1 MADDRAVSTGKRDED
16 EPFERSLRPKV
27 FDEFVGQ
34 ARIKENLQVY
44 IKAARQR
51 GEPLDHVL
59 LSGPPGLGKT
69 TLAGILAREMDA
81 HLHGTSGPALKIPG
95 DLVGVLTS
103 LGDGDVLFID
113 EVHRMPPIV
122 EEYLYSAMEDGYIDV
137 IMDQGRAAKA
147 LRFNIKPFTAI
158 GATTRDGLLSGPF
171 RERFG
176 IPCKLEFYDPDEIYQ
191 IVIRSAGLLQIEIDE
206 KGARE
211 IARRSRRTPRVANRF
226 LRRARD
232 VAQVE
237 GVGIITEAIANRSLE
252 MLGVDEAGLDGKD
265 RDILRVLLN
274 HGGGPVGLKTIAVT
288 VGEEDETVEEVHE
301 PFLIRQGFLSK
312 TPKGRVATARAWQH
326 LGRTPPDG
334 SGPAQQQSDLFE

>member
-1 MADDRAVSTGKRDED
+1 MSDDRQVSARRRDED
-16 EPFERSLRPKV
+16 EPYERSLRPRG
-27 FDEFVGQ
+27 FDEFIGQ
-34 ARIKENLQVY
+34 PRIKENLRIY
-44 IKAARQR
+44 IQAAKQR

-69 TLAGILAREMDA
+69 TLAGILAREMGA
-81 HLHGTSGPALKIPG
+81 QLHSTSGPALKIPG

-103 LGDGDVLFID
+103 LGAGDVLFID
-113 EVHRMPPIV
+113 EVHRMPPVV
-122 EEYLYSAMEDGYIDV
+122 EEYLYPAMEDGHIDV

-176 IPCKLEFYDPDEIYQ
+176 IPCKLEFYDPDEILQ
-191 IVIRSAGLLQIEIDE
+191 IVLRSAGLLEIKIDDG
-206 KGARE
+206 GAHE
-211 IARRSRRTPRVANRF
+211 IARRSRRTPRVANRL
-226 LRRARD
+226 LRRSRD

-237 GVGIITEAIANRSLE
+237 GDGVITDAIAQRSLK
-252 MLGVDEAGLDGKD
+252 MLGIDEAGLDAKD
-265 RDILRVLLN
+265 REILGVLLS

-288 VGEEDETVEEVHE
+288 VGEEDETVEEVYE
-301 PFLIRQGFLSK
+301 PYLIRQGFLAKS
-312 TPKGRVATARAWQH
+312 PKGRIATPRAWEH

-334 SGPAQQQSDLFE
+334 AAASQRQNELFE